1 MSCTAGQK
9 PPPSAASRN
18 LFKSCPSPA
27 RWNGSPS
34 RRERLNNQ
42 VVPFRSP
49 ADPPQCPECCANP
62 RLLCRG
68 TNGSNPSP
76 SSGQS
81 VSLRIWP
88 LSQERRGFSAILAA
102 VRGDNVGRDAQSPAT
117 SRRGGVVSL
126 SDDIPV
132 PQCCRT
138 RFARL
143 AAPAASEVGLAISVG
158 LGLRIGS
165 SKAEQAPLILP
176 G

>member
-76 SSGQS
+76 SSRESCKLS
-81 VSLRIWP
+81 VP
-88 LSQERRGFSAILAA
+88 LVTTQI
-102 VRGDNVGRDAQSPAT
+102 NYTSPASQSGRT
-117 SRRGGVVSL
+117 VVDKREVCGGSGFL
-126 SDDIPV
+126 DG
-132 PQCCRT
+132 R
-138 RFARL
+138 
-143 AAPAASEVGLAISVG
+143 IS
-158 LGLRIGS
+158 
-165 SKAEQAPLILP
+165 
-176 G
+176 